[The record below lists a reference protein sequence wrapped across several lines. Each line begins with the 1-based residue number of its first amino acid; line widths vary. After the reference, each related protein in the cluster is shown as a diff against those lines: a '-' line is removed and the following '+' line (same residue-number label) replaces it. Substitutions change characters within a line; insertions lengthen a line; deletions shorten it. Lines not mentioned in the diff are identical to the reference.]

1 MLKWILILLVCVIAP
16 PQLAWAHHSSS
27 PHYDANKPVS
37 IVGEVVEFKFVNP
50 HAFLYLNVANEDGSV
65 SLWNCEFQAASK
77 HRRDG
82 WTKDIFEPGSTVRI
96 QGMSARRD
104 PNGCSFQSGVL
115 EDGTRLTRNSVIESR
130 ATTQVSAIP
139 GDSIAGNWQSIPRQ
153 RRPGQDRGN
162 QGRGRAATLLTEEHK
177 AALENYDQRF
187 DDPALQCSPSSI
199 IRVWGEPNAVNA
211 IEVGEETVVIRHEFM
226 DTMRTVRL
234 GTSKPPDGYEPGL
247 TGYSIGYFEGDD
259 LIIET
264 TGFKAGVLMPHPGM
278 LHSDEMKI
286 TERLSMNDDGSEL
299 VREYTV
305 TDPHYLKE
313 PYTGRSGWRRTDLS
327 LSSYD
332 CVELGGVSNDRSAG
346 D

>member
-1 MLKWILILLVCVIAP
+1 MPVSRYQLLAKWSN
-16 PQLAWAHHSSS
+16 SSS
-27 PHYDANKPVS
+27 S
-37 IVGEVVEFKFVNP
+37 I
-50 HAFLYLNVANEDGSV
+50 HTRFLYLNVTNEDGSV

-82 WTKDIFEPGSTVRI
+82 WTADLFKPGSIVKI

-104 PNGCSFQSGVL
+104 PNGCAFQSGVL
-115 EDGTRLTRNSVIESR
+115 EDGTRLTRNSVVDSR
-130 ATTQVSAIP
+130 KTTQATSIG

-153 RRPGQDRGN
+153 RTPGRDRGN

-226 DTMRTVRL
+226 DTVRTVHL
-234 GTSKPPDGYEPGL
+234 NVSKPPDGYEPGL
-247 TGYSIGYFEGDD
+247 TGYSLGHFDGKD
-259 LIIET
+259 LVIET

-286 TERLSMNDDGSEL
+286 TERLSLNDDGSEL
-299 VREYTV
+299 VREYAV
-305 TDPHYLKE
+305 TDPRYLKE

-327 LSSYD
+327 LSNYD
-332 CVELGGVSNDRSAG
+332 CVELGGVSNAG
-346 D
+346 AQSGFGGVSGK